1 MAQESEM
8 ILLGTISR
16 LLRGAFLVA
25 LCAQAPLRAGTISLP
40 PEARQAMDSLYGGNP
55 DAAIAIAH
63 QLQQSQPDHPIG
75 YLLEA
80 ESNWW
85 KMYCA
90 ACEIKFGM
98 VDVWRRSKRPQDE
111 AYLALSDQV
120 IRLAEASIAKS
131 DTAEMRVYAGIGQ
144 GLKARFY
151 SVRGENRNVA
161 RAGVASRAEMLRAL
175 QLDPQMADATAGLG
189 FYNYYVDTLSA
200 AVKILRFLM
209 GIPGGNKQEGI
220 RQMEIGMNQGVL
232 LGADSRFYLAKNL
245 RTFDLRYDAALS
257 AAEPLAQR
265 YPNNAIYQL
274 LLGNLNQELGR
285 RENAAEHFNQVL
297 RMSVPDSACA
307 IHVHDLADSFL
318 ATLR

>member
-1 MAQESEM
+1 MTYPR
-8 ILLGTISR
+8 IVSR
-16 LLRGAFLVA
+16 IFGWAFLIAVSA
-25 LCAQAPLRAGTISLP
+25 CAPLRAGTLALP
-40 PEARQAMDSLYGGNP
+40 PEARQAIDAIYGGNP

-80 ESNWW
+80 EADWW
-85 KMYCA
+85 KTYCV

-98 VDVWRRSKRPQDE
+98 VDVWRRSRQPQDD
-111 AYLALSDQV
+111 AYLALADQV
-120 IRLAEASIAKS
+120 VHLAGLRLAKS
-131 DTAEMRVYAGIGQ
+131 ETAEMHLYAGIGE

-161 RAGVASRAEMLRAL
+161 RAGVASRTEMLRAL
-175 QLDPQMADATAGLG
+175 QLDPQMPDATAGLG

-209 GIPGGNKQEGI
+209 GIPGGSKQEGI

-232 LGADSRFYLAKNL
+232 LAADSRFYLAKNL
-245 RTFDLRYDAALS
+245 RTFDLHYDSALS

-265 YPNNAIYQL
+265 YPNNAVYLL
-274 LLGNLNQELGR
+274 LLGNLNEELGR
-285 RENAAEHFNQVL
+285 REKAAEYFNQVL
-297 RMSVPDSACA
+297 RMSVPDSACGA
-307 IHVHDLADSFL
+307 RAHDLADSFL